1 MQPSPL
7 IPARLQ
13 LGLVAA
19 CLLLAAYLPTW
30 HKLWF
35 VAESGHYGGGTTWVW
50 LLLLGMYQR
59 WRLALGLTYTLIAL
73 QLLLAGYVLSYN
85 IPAGGPVLG
94 FVLNSGLYLL
104 AGGILYFSPD
114 LKQYFSH
121 QPAQARL

>member
-7 IPARLQ
+7 LLARLQ
-13 LGLVAA
+13 LGLVGA
-19 CLLLAAYLPTW
+19 CLLLAAYLPAW

-35 VAESGHYGGGTTWVW
+35 VAETGRYGGSTAWLW
-50 LLLLGMYQR
+50 LLLLGMYQG

-85 IPAGGPVLG
+85 IPAGEPALG
-94 FVLNSGLYLL
+94 FGLTSGLYLL
-104 AGGILYFSPD
+104 AGSLLYFSSA

-121 QPAQARL
+121 QPTQARL